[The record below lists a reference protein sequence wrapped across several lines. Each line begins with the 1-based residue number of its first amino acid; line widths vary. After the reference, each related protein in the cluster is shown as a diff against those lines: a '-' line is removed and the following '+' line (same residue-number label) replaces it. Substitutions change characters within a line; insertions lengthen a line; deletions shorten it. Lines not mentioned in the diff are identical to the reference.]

1 MPLCLVV
8 SLKRNWQPYAFYAG
22 RDNPCCNQSRSVMCL
37 NVGHSTKDGWSGI
50 SGTFT
55 GALMVTAKNS
65 CRSVAQADAT
75 LHVPYCC
82 YDVVCAGHQGGFFPL
97 YW

>member
-8 SLKRNWQPYAFYAG
+8 SLESNWQEYAFCAG
-22 RDNPCCNQSRSVMCL
+22 RDNPCCYQSKSVMCL
-37 NVGHSTKDGWSGI
+37 HVGHSTKEVWSCI

-65 CRSVAQADAT
+65 EIAAEVWHKQK
-75 LHVPYCC
+75 LHQV
-82 YDVVCAGHQGGFFPL
+82 FPNPAMM
-97 YW
+97 